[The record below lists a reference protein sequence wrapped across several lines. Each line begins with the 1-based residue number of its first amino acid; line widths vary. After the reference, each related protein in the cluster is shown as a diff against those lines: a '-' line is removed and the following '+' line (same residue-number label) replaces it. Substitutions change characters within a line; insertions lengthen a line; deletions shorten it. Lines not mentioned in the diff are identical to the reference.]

1 MEIEYKKK
9 IRRIY
14 AKEKD
19 GDILLVIPFSLK
31 DDKKSLELG
40 LELVEKL
47 KKKLSKKK
55 RVEIITDTQVLLF
68 WEYVLKSELPN
79 NLTTEKK
86 WANFFKEELYEYT
99 NPLLQEISN
108 KLWFKDVPLRIRKV
122 RTVRGT
128 CSHDNRILLN
138 QTLVH
143 LPTRLIR
150 YVIIHEACHL
160 VQKNHSEKFWNL
172 VENYCPQYKELRKE
186 LKNQILLQK
195 S

>member
-40 LELVEKL
+40 LQLVEKL

-68 WEYVLKSELPN
+68 
-79 NLTTEKK
+79 
-86 WANFFKEELYEYT
+86 
-99 NPLLQEISN
+99 
-108 KLWFKDVPLRIRKV
+108 
-122 RTVRGT
+122 
-128 CSHDNRILLN
+128 
-138 QTLVH
+138 
-143 LPTRLIR
+143 
-150 YVIIHEACHL
+150 
-160 VQKNHSEKFWNL
+160 
-172 VENYCPQYKELRKE
+172 
-186 LKNQILLQK
+186 
-195 S
+195 

>member
-40 LELVEKL
+40 LQLVEKL

-68 WEYVLKSELPN
+68 WEYILKSELPN
-79 NLTTEKK
+79 NLTTEK
-86 WANFFKEELYEYT
+86 NGQIF
-99 NPLLQEISN
+99 
-108 KLWFKDVPLRIRKV
+108 
-122 RTVRGT
+122 
-128 CSHDNRILLN
+128 
-138 QTLVH
+138 
-143 LPTRLIR
+143 
-150 YVIIHEACHL
+150 
-160 VQKNHSEKFWNL
+160 
-172 VENYCPQYKELRKE
+172 LRKSFM
-186 LKNQILLQK
+186 NTQIHYFKKYLTNFDSK
-195 S
+195 IFH